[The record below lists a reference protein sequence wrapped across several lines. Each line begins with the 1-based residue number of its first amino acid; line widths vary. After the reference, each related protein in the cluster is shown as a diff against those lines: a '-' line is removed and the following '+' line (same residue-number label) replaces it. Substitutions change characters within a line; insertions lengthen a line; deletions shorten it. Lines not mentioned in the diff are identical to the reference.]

1 MKWIAT
7 FSKVLKVRPLPKAM
21 LLEVNDW
28 LPYIPIPSLCSWG
41 ILMNVRFYK
50 YVTEVTLIKLKYY
63 AGLLFIIC
71 SRWGFLGFPVFTKE
85 LHPWVLWKLL
95 QICRLVEVES
105 DSMTSNQWSSLLNLG
120 VRVCNIIG
128 HLPLSRFPV
137 GQLDTKL
144 QHFRHLGIDGT
155 TLSLLPTCKRE
166 SQGHNVGICEN
177 EYDDWLSG
185 LCLGCTP

>member
-1 MKWIAT
+1 M
-7 FSKVLKVRPLPKAM
+7 LKVRPLPEPM
-21 LLEVNDW
+21 LLEVNDR

-50 YVTEVTLIKLKYY
+50 YVAVVTLIKLKYY
-63 AGLLFIIC
+63 VGLLFIIC

-95 QICRLVEVES
+95 QICS
-105 DSMTSNQWSSLLNLG
+105 WSWIRCHDLKPMKFFG
-120 VRVCNIIG
+120 VHACNIIG

-144 QHFRHLGIDGT
+144 RHFRHLGSDGT
-155 TLSLLPTCKRE
+155 TLSLLPTYKRE
-166 SQGHNVGICEN
+166 SHGHLPMLEYVRMNMTSGCQGCV
-177 EYDDWLSG
+177 
-185 LCLGCTP
+185 